1 MSKQLIVMKFGGTS
15 VGSPECIARAADL
28 IAEAVAHHSVVVIVS
43 AMSKVTDTLLDI
55 LQRAEQGDEQGLEA
69 RLRAL
74 DERHHQACEA
84 LLPASRRAAVDA
96 KIDELLRQFG
106 RIARGILML
115 GERPPRSIDDAVVA
129 GEKLSALL
137 LSELLN
143 ARGTPAEAVSGAE
156 VIVTDDVFG
165 NASPLMEETNV
176 RGSERLLPLIEAGR
190 VPVITGFNGSTADG
204 RPTTLGRG
212 GSDFSASLVAA
223 AIEATELWIW
233 TDVDGILTGDPRLIP
248 DARVLPEVT
257 FEEAAEL
264 AYNGAKVLHP
274 RTLQPVVEKEI
285 PVWIK
290 NSFDPSKPG
299 TRIVAKL
306 EGACGV
312 RAITSLPHVTLISI
326 EAASASMSGAQLM
339 ARALEA
345 AARGNVEV
353 LLLTRSSFRQ
363 NFCMLVRTQEVDD
376 LMENLRS
383 ELALELAHGYVHP
396 IQIDHSVGL
405 LAAVG
410 EGMRGTPGMAG
421 RLFNAISGRDINI
434 IAIAQGSSELTI
446 AVVVKQEALEEAVR
460 AIHASCGLGQ
470 AQPVAVPAAQAQQSR

>member
-15 VGSPECIARAADL
+15 VGTPECISRAAEL
-28 IAEAVAHHSVVVIVS
+28 VAGAAAHNSVAVVVS
-43 AMSKVTDTLLDI
+43 AMSKVTDTLLET
-55 LQRAEQGDEQGLEA
+55 LQRAEQNDENGLES
-69 RLRAL
+69 RLRTLA
-74 DERHHQACEA
+74 ERHHQACHA
-84 LLPASRRAAVDA
+84 LLPAGRRAQVDA
-96 KIDELLRQFG
+96 KIDELLEQFA

-115 GERPPRSIDDAVVA
+115 GERPPRSIDDAVAA

-137 LSELLN
+137 LSELLT
-143 ARGTPAEAVSGAE
+143 ARGTPADAVNGAD

-165 NASPLMEETNV
+165 NAAPLMDETNIKA
-176 RGSERLLPLIEAGR
+176 GERLLPLIEAGR
-190 VPVITGFNGSTADG
+190 VPIITGFNGATADG

-248 DARVLPEVT
+248 EARVLPEVT

-274 RTLQPVVEKEI
+274 RTLAPVVEKEI

-290 NSFDPSKPG
+290 NSFDPAKPG

-306 EGACGV
+306 QGACGV

-326 EAASASMSGAQLM
+326 EAASTSMSGAQLM
-339 ARALEA
+339 ARALET
-345 AARGNVEV
+345 AARANVEV
-353 LLLTRSSFRQ
+353 LLLTHSSFRQ
-363 NFCMLVRTQEVDD
+363 NFCMLVRTQEVDE
-376 LMENLRS
+376 LIEGLRS

-421 RLFNAISGRDINI
+421 RLFNAISGRNINV

-446 AVVVKQEALEEAVR
+446 AVVIKQDALEEAVR
-460 AIHASCGLGQ
+460 AVHASCGLGQ
-470 AQPVAVPAAQAQQSR
+470 DQPASAQLAR

>member
-1 MSKQLIVMKFGGTS
+1 MAKQLTVMKFGGTS
-15 VGSPECIARAADL
+15 MGSPECIARAADL
-28 IAEAVAHHSVVVIVS
+28 VAATAARSSVAVVVS
-43 AMSKVTDTLLDI
+43 AMSKVTDTLIDTLR
-55 LQRAEQGDEQGLEA
+55 QAEQGQEQEFEA
-69 RLRAL
+69 RLGML
-74 DERHHQACEA
+74 SERHHEACRA
-84 LLPASRRAAVDA
+84 LLPEARWAPVEA
-96 KIDELLRQFG
+96 KIDELLGQFA
-106 RIARGILML
+106 RIARGILLL
-115 GERPPRSIDDAVVA
+115 GERPPRSIDDAMSA

-143 ARGTPAEAVSGAE
+143 SRGTPAEAVSGAE

-165 NASPLMEETNV
+165 NASPLMDETSV
-176 RGSERLLPLIEAGR
+176 RACERLLPLIEAGR
-190 VPVITGFNGSTADG
+190 VPVITGFNASTADG

-223 AIEATELWIW
+223 AVEATELWIW
-233 TDVDGILTGDPRLIP
+233 TDVDGILSGDPRLIP

-274 RTLQPVVEKEI
+274 RTLAPVIDKEI

-290 NSFDPSKPG
+290 NSFDPAKPG
-299 TRIVAKL
+299 TRIVSKL

-312 RAITSLPHVTLISI
+312 RAITSLPHVTLVSI

-345 AARGNVEV
+345 AARANVEV

-363 NFCMLVRTQEVDD
+363 NFCMLVRTQEIDG
-376 LMENLRS
+376 LLESLQS

-396 IQIDHSVGL
+396 VRVDHSVGL
-405 LAAVG
+405 LAVVG
-410 EGMRGTPGMAG
+410 EGMRGTPGTAG

-446 AVVVKQEALEEAVR
+446 AVVVRQDALEDAVR

-470 AQPVAVPAAQAQQSR
+470 PEPVSAQAAL